1 MNRILRIASSAAAV
15 VAAAC
20 AKPVPPPR
28 RPVPVTVAVAER
40 GPVPYLMVSNG
51 VVEPIN
57 SVAILPQVGGV
68 LTDVL
73 FGEGDEVAAGRPLF
87 KIDPRPY
94 DAALRQAQA
103 NLARDVAQAE
113 NARSQAE
120 RYGALVEQDYVT
132 REQADLSAAQSAA
145 ANAVV
150 AADSAA
156 LESARLNLEYATIRA
171 PITGRTGS
179 LLVRPGNV
187 VRPGTGGPLV
197 TINQIR
203 PIRVRFS
210 LPERDLAEVR
220 RYAREGNI
228 QVRATPT
235 GGGAPETGVL
245 SFLENAVDTTTG
257 TVTLKAQ
264 FPNPRAALWPG
275 QFVSVEVRLYV
286 DPQALTVPSQA
297 VLTGQSGSYVFVVR
311 PGDVVAVQAVEAGRT
326 VQDRTVIVRGLD
338 AGARVVTDGQSRL
351 APGARV
357 EIRTAAAE

>member
-1 MNRILRIASSAAAV
+1 MKRINAGVMSAVVV

-20 AKPVPPPR
+20 AKPAPPPR

-57 SVAILPQVGGV
+57 SVSILPQVGGV

-73 FGEGDEVAAGRPLF
+73 FGEGDDVVAGRPLF

-94 DAALRQAQA
+94 EAALRQAQA
-103 NLARDVAQAE
+103 NLARDLAQAE

-120 RYGALVEQDYVT
+120 RYAALVQNDYVT
-132 REQADLSAAQSAA
+132 REQADLSASESAA

-171 PITGRTGS
+171 PISGRTGS

-197 TINQIR
+197 TINEIR

-210 LPERDLAEVR
+210 LPERDLADVR
-220 RYAREGNI
+220 RYAREGNV
-228 QVRATPT
+228 QVRATPA
-235 GGGAPETGVL
+235 GGGAETGVL

-264 FPNPRAALWPG
+264 FPNPRAVLWPG

-286 DPQALTVPSQA
+286 DPEALTVPSQA

-311 PGDVVAVQAVEAGRT
+311 PGDVVAVQAVVPGRT
-326 VQDRTVIVRGLD
+326 VQDRTVITQGLD

-357 EIRTAAAE
+357 EVRTAAVE